1 MAIYCIKDTGFNN
14 ARYRLIVRTI
24 QISTIVVIPLSFVVS
39 TKMFLGYEVSKYY
52 EMVGIDGVYNLNRGL
67 KPPAHF
73 ATQITLFLYC
83 CLLHR
88 MFEYQRLNNI
98 AT

>member
-1 MAIYCIKDTGFNN
+1 MNAISSSHAGQSKSYAIFRPSGEYWNP
-14 ARYRLIVRTI
+14 
-24 QISTIVVIPLSFVVS
+24 Q